1 MDVIDV
7 ILALPLSVSQAVQHM
22 MGSTP
27 EHAEKLL
34 QFSGIRD
41 APSGELVYEALAV
54 SYWAGLLDPK
64 AKDKDVGIGS
74 GEEAVF
80 GNGQNAVGEDGSV
93 YLSRWMTS
101 QSWSSTKSMN
111 FWKSYKGGTLR
122 GLVLR
127 KNYVVGGITYLER
140 AVKACH
146 EQSRVINKTKATID
160 GAKLKGIPNNVDL
173 LKVRLINDELSVDY
187 E

>member
-1 MDVIDV
+1 MYS
-7 ILALPLSVSQAVQHM
+7 PPSVSQAVQHM
-22 MGSTP
+22 IRSTP
-27 EHAEKLL
+27 EDAEKLL

-54 SYWAGLLDPK
+54 SFWAGRLDSK
-64 AKDKDVGIGS
+64 AKDKAAGTGG
-74 GEEAVF
+74 GEETVF

-101 QSWSSTKSMN
+101 QSWSSTKSTN
-111 FWKSYKGGTLR
+111 FWKSYKGGTTR
-122 GLVLR
+122 GLVLG
-127 KNYVVGGITYLER
+127 KNYVVGGITYLDR
-140 AVKACH
+140 AVRACR
-146 EQSRVINKTKATID
+146 EQSQVINKTKATID

-187 E
+187 DFR